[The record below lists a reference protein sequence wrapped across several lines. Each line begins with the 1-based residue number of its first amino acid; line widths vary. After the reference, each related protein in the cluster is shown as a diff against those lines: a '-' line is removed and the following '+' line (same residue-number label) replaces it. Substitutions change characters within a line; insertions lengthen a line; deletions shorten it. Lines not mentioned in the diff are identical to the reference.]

1 MQLRKNRND
10 GADTLPMVEGN
21 TAGPDGVSP
30 MDHAGRPESKS
41 SARSHMLSAREP
53 GDLESASSPTM
64 AGGRQPREGSTHKPR
79 TSAPEESDEPIV
91 PGKSAKTRVTPVEP
105 MEGRGEAKGKLASRN
120 ALRTQGRAG
129 APTNLERVGRKA
141 TRDKETKFS
150 NLMCHLK
157 APLLER
163 AYRSLKKSAAAG
175 VDGVT
180 WSEYGEAL
188 ETRLADLQ
196 DRIHRGSYR
205 PQAVRRVFIPKADG
219 RQRPIGIPALEDK
232 IVQQAV
238 RMILEPIYERA
249 FLGLSYGF
257 RPRRSPH
264 DALDALATVIIKKR
278 TNWVL
283 DADIRSFF
291 DTIDHGWMK
300 KFVEHRIAD
309 RRLVR
314 LLMKWLAAG
323 VMEEGKLHATQVGT
337 PQGGIISPLLA
348 NIYLHYVLDLW
359 VHAKRK
365 RSTRGI
371 YLVRYADDFVM
382 AFEDGRDARMMRAA
396 LERRLSTFG
405 LELHRDKTRILR
417 FGRYARERS
426 AKLGVEVETFD
437 FLGFTHVAATDGK
450 HGWFQLRRLT
460 SRKKRQQA
468 LSELYQQLR
477 RRRHEDARATHGWL
491 SAVLRGHCNY
501 FGVPTNERVLERF
514 RRHVGDAWLRQLQR
528 RSQKG
533 GHWSTAK
540 IKRFE
545 KRFPLPKP
553 KIRHPWPEERFATR

>member
-1 MQLRKNRND
+1 MKLRKNRSD
-10 GADTLPMVEGN
+10 GADTLPLVEGN
-21 TAGPDGVSP
+21 TAWPDGVSP
-30 MDHAGRPESKS
+30 MDHAARPESKS

-53 GDLESASSPTM
+53 GDLESASLPTM
-64 AGGRQPREGSTHKPR
+64 AGRRQPREGSTHEPR
-79 TSAPEESDEPIV
+79 SQAREESDEPIV
-91 PGKSAKTRVTPVEP
+91 PMKSAKTRVTPVES
-105 MEGRGEAKGKLASRN
+105 MEGRGEAKGELAPRN

-129 APTNLERVGRKA
+129 ALTNLERVGRKA
-141 TRDKETKFS
+141 ARDKETKFS

-157 APLLER
+157 APLLEQ

-188 ETRLADLQ
+188 ETRVADLQ
-196 DRIHRGSYR
+196 ERLHRGSYH
-205 PQAVRRVFIPKADG
+205 PQPVRRAFIPKADG
-219 RQRPIGIPALEDK
+219 RQRPIGIPVLEDK

-257 RPRRSPH
+257 RPGRSPH
-264 DALDALATVIIKKR
+264 DALDALATVIIRKR

-300 KFVEHRIAD
+300 KFLEHRIAD
-309 RRLVR
+309 GRLVR

-323 VMEEGKLHATQVGT
+323 VMEEGKLHATQAGT

-359 VHAKRK
+359 VHARRK
-365 RSTRGI
+365 RSAREM

-382 AFEDGRDARMMRAA
+382 AFADGRDARMTHAA
-396 LERRLSTFG
+396 LTRRLSTFG

-426 AKLGVEVETFD
+426 TKLGLKVETFD
-437 FLGFTHVAATDGK
+437 FLGFTHVAAKDGK

-460 SRKKRQQA
+460 SRKKRQRA
-468 LSELYQQLR
+468 LAELSEQLD
-477 RRRHEDARATHGWL
+477 RRRHEDARVTHSWL
-491 SAVLRGHCNY
+491 SAVLRGYYNY
-501 FGVPTNERVLERF
+501 YGVPTNERVLERH
-514 RRHVGDAWLRQLQR
+514 RRHVNDAWLRQLQR

-533 GHWSTAK
+533 GRWTTAK
-540 IKRFE
+540 IQRFE

-553 KIRHPWPEERFATR
+553 AICHPWPEQRFATR